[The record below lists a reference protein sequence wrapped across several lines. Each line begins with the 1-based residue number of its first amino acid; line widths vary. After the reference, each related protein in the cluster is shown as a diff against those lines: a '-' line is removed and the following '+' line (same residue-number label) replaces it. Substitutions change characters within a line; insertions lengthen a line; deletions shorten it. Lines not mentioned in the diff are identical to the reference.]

1 MSLASQKYLLK
12 NFFGQSL
19 NMQRM
24 YENPR
29 KILTKKGHN
38 LTECLL
44 DFPHFKEHYGMTAL
58 DLSKQQ
64 TYNADPTA
72 KQQIN
77 FTGNLHQDDNVLIH

>member
-1 MSLASQKYLLK
+1 
-12 NFFGQSL
+12 
-19 NMQRM
+19 M

-77 FTGNLHQDDNVLIH
+77 FTGNLHQDDNVLTH

>member
-77 FTGNLHQDDNVLIH
+77 FTGNLHQDDNVLTH

>member
-44 DFPHFKEHYGMTAL
+44 DFPHFKEHHGMTAL

-64 TYNADPTA
+64 THNADPTA

-77 FTGNLHQDDNVLIH
+77 FTGNLHQDDNVLTH